1 MYNIPLSVP
10 SINGNEWKYV
20 KECLDTEWVS
30 SAGKYVD
37 LFEHKISEYTGA
49 KYAVA
54 CVNGTSAL
62 HVSLRLAG
70 VQPGDEVI
78 TEEAAE
84 EVDET
89 VEEKKVAKAKFERVH
104 IFPLKPFFLPI
115 RLKNNKESGRFL
127 LVTPNFRMSNSHLNG
142 EINKKLPLIREKMYT
157 IFRREKLKDLTEK
170 NTVVQERIKKAVQDR
185 TNELLPVGSGVV
197 KDVFFSQFIIK

>member
-1 MYNIPLSVP
+1 MMIIAGSAILFLLLIVGGVTYYFLSGDETQEKV
-10 SINGNEWKYV
+10 V
-20 KECLDTEWVS
+20 KE
-30 SAGKYVD
+30 
-37 LFEHKISEYTGA
+37 
-49 KYAVA
+49 
-54 CVNGTSAL
+54 GT
-62 HVSLRLAG
+62 
-70 VQPGDEVI
+70 
-78 TEEAAE
+78 AE
-84 EVDET
+84 SVDET
-89 VEEKKVAKAKFERVH
+89 AEGVDGAGEEEVAKAKFESVH
-104 IFPLKPFFLPI
+104 IFHLEPFFLPI

-127 LVTPNFRMSNSHLNG
+127 LVTPNFRMSNSNLNG

>member
-1 MYNIPLSVP
+1 MAEEDVAAKDDDAEPGGGIKALIKKITSSKKMMIIAGSAILLLLLIVGGAAYYFLS
-10 SINGNEWKYV
+10 
-20 KECLDTEWVS
+20 
-30 SAGKYVD
+30 
-37 LFEHKISEYTGA
+37 
-49 KYAVA
+49 
-54 CVNGTSAL
+54 
-62 HVSLRLAG
+62 
-70 VQPGDEVI
+70 GDE
-78 TEEAAE
+78 TQE
-84 EVDET
+84 EVIKEGTAEGVDGAG
-89 VEEKKVAKAKFERVH
+89 EEEVAKAKFESVH
-104 IFPLKPFFLPI
+104 IFHLEPFFLPI

>member
-1 MYNIPLSVP
+1 MAEEDVAAKDDDAESGGGIKALIKKITSSKKMMIIAGSAILLLLLIVGGAAYYFLS
-10 SINGNEWKYV
+10 
-20 KECLDTEWVS
+20 
-30 SAGKYVD
+30 
-37 LFEHKISEYTGA
+37 
-49 KYAVA
+49 
-54 CVNGTSAL
+54 
-62 HVSLRLAG
+62 
-70 VQPGDEVI
+70 GDETQEEVI
-78 TEEAAE
+78 KEGTAE
-84 EVDET
+84 SVDET
-89 VEEKKVAKAKFERVH
+89 AEGVDGAGEEEVAKAKFERVH
-104 IFPLKPFFLPI
+104 IFHFEPFFLPI

-157 IFRREKLKDLTEK
+157 ILRREKLKDLTEK

>member
-1 MYNIPLSVP
+1 MAEEDVAPKDDDAEPDGGIKNLIKGFITKITSSKKMMIIAGSSVLLLLLIIGGTAYYFLS
-10 SINGNEWKYV
+10 GDDL
-20 KECLDTEWVS
+20 KE
-30 SAGKYVD
+30 
-37 LFEHKISEYTGA
+37 
-49 KYAVA
+49 
-54 CVNGTSAL
+54 
-62 HVSLRLAG
+62 
-70 VQPGDEVI
+70 EVV
-78 TEEAAE
+78 TEETDE
-84 EVDET
+84 TVGET
-89 VEEKKVAKAKFERVH
+89 VEEKEEEETKAKFESVH
-104 IFPLKPFFLPI
+104 IFHLEPFFLPI

-157 IFRREKLKDLTEK
+157 ILRREKLEDLTEK